1 MKRFSIA
8 TLLVA
13 TLASAVLAQN
23 DTAAWVAW
31 TRANHFPIASI
42 VSTPQDDFADLRF
55 FKDVIG
61 ERRLVQLGESGHGV
75 GQFDSA
81 KVRLIKFFHE
91 QMGFDVIA
99 FESSIY
105 ECFAA
110 NASATSGVD
119 MLQRSIFTVWATE
132 EVRPLFDYIQATQ
145 RSDHPLLLAGFDTQ
159 ISSPRGVAGRPV
171 FLRRVVAAIDSGYA
185 DEVAS
190 FDATFINALRGTQVD
205 PAKWDE
211 SEAFYDRLDQFFRE
225 HRDGLVEAFPGDPAP
240 VIAERT
246 AYSMVRYIRQLRTQ
260 AARPTD
266 AGPEGAGAVRDAGMA
281 DNLTALAR
289 DVYPERKILIWA
301 HNFHIRYANASTTSI
316 QPTMGAIVAER
327 FRPDLYTIGL
337 YMNQGSAAY
346 NNRTIYLI
354 KPAISD
360 SMEWVLAN
368 TGPASLFVDFLHQ
381 RQEQGNGWMFQP
393 MSTRE
398 WGTTPLVLVPREQ
411 YDGVLLIDR
420 VTPPNYL
427 RF

>member
-13 TLASAVLAQN
+13 TLASAVLAQS
-23 DTAAWVAW
+23 DTAAWIAW

-99 FESSIY
+99 FESSIF

-110 NASATSGVD
+110 NANATSGVD

-132 EVRPLFDYIQATQ
+132 EVL
-145 RSDHPLLLAGFDTQ
+145 PLLLAGFDTQ
-159 ISSPRGVAGRPV
+159 ISSLRGVAGRPA
-171 FLRRVVAAIDSGYA
+171 FLRRVIAAIDGGYA

-190 FDATFINALRGTQVD
+190 FDTTFVNALRGTRSD

-225 HRDGLVEAFPGDPAP
+225 HHDELVEAFPGDPTP
-240 VIAERT
+240 LVAERA
-246 AYSMVRYIRQLRTQ
+246 AYSMVRYIRQLRTE

-266 AGPEGAGAVRDAGMA
+266 VGPEGAGAIRDAGMA
-281 DNLTALAR
+281 ENVTVLAR

-301 HNFHIRYANASTTSI
+301 HNFHTRYANASTTSI
-316 QPTMGAIVAER
+316 QPTMGAVVAER
-327 FRPDLYTIGL
+327 FRPDVYTIGL
-337 YMNQGSAAY
+337 YMNWGSAAY
-346 NNRTIYLI
+346 NNRTIYVI
-354 KPAISD
+354 NPAISG

-368 TGPASLFVDFLHQ
+368 TGPPALFVDFLHQ

-393 MSTRE
+393 MYTRE
-398 WGTTPLVLVPREQ
+398 WGTLPLMLVPREQ

>member
-1 MKRFSIA
+1 MKRFSFA

-13 TLASAVLAQN
+13 TLASAVLSQN

-99 FESSIY
+99 FESSIF
-105 ECFAA
+105 ECFDA
-110 NASATSGVD
+110 NANATSGAD

-145 RSDHPLLLAGFDTQ
+145 RSERPLLLAGFDTQ
-159 ISSPRGVAGRPV
+159 ISSPRGVAGRPS
-171 FLRRVVAAIDSGYA
+171 FLRRVVAAIDSDYA
-185 DEVAS
+185 GDVAS
-190 FDATFINALRGTQVD
+190 FDTTFVNALRGTQID
-205 PAKWDE
+205 SAKWDE

-225 HRDGLVEAFPGDPAP
+225 HRDELIEAFPGDPAP
-240 VIAERT
+240 LIAERV
-246 AYSMVRYIRQLRTQ
+246 AYSMVRYIRQLRTR

-266 AGPEGAGAVRDAGMA
+266 TGPESAGAIRDAGMA
-281 DNLTALAR
+281 ENVTALAR
-289 DVYPERKILIWA
+289 DLYPERKILIWA

-327 FRPDLYTIGL
+327 FRPELYTIGL

-354 KPAISD
+354 NPAIGD

-381 RQEQGNGWMFQP
+381 RQEPGNGWMFQAV
-393 MSTRE
+393 STRE

>member
-8 TLLVA
+8 MLLVA

-23 DTAAWVAW
+23 DTAAWIAW

-42 VSTPQDDFADLRF
+42 VSTPQDDFTDLRF

-110 NASATSGVD
+110 NTNVTNPVD

-132 EVRPLFDYIQATQ
+132 EVLPLFDYIQATQ

-159 ISSPRGVAGRPV
+159 ISSPRGFADRPA
-171 FLRRVVAAIDSGYA
+171 FLRRVIAAIDSGYA

-190 FDATFINALRGTQVD
+190 FDTTFVNALRGTRSD

-225 HRDGLVEAFPGDPAP
+225 HHDELVEAFPGDPTP
-240 VIAERT
+240 LVAERA
-246 AYSMVRYIRQLRTQ
+246 AYSMVRYIRQLRAQ

-266 AGPEGAGAVRDAGMA
+266 VGPEGAGAIRDAGMA
-281 DNLTALAR
+281 ENVTVLAR
-289 DVYPERKILIWA
+289 DVYPDRKILIWA

-316 QPTMGAIVAER
+316 QPTMGAVVAER

-337 YMNQGSAAY
+337 YMNSGSAAY
-346 NNRTIYLI
+346 NDRTIYLI
-354 KPAISD
+354 NPAISG

-368 TGPASLFVDFLHQ
+368 TGPAALFVDFLQ
-381 RQEQGNGWMFQP
+381 QGQEQGNGWMFQP
-393 MSTRE
+393 VYTRE
-398 WGTTPLVLVPREQ
+398 WGTSPLTLVPREQ